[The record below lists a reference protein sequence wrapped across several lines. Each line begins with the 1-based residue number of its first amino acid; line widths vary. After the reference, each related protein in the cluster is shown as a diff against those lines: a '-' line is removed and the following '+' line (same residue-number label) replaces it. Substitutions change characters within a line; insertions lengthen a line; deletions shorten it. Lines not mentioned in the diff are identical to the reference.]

1 MKQHVICKRIA
12 DEAVAALIEEVQ
24 LTPKPGL
31 VDTEN
36 NGAHHD
42 LSLTKM
48 QNSAHSLHNTF
59 YQMAMLSFNRP
70 PTVEIREQ
78 FGAIGRNGEK
88 EMFAVTENSN
98 THKGAI
104 WSIGLLCSAI
114 ARRQGQVLFPQVFND
129 AAELANLPDQ
139 YIPKSKTN
147 GSKVKENYGIPGAR
161 EEAQQ
166 AFPHIQKFSL
176 PAFLQA
182 AHRMSLRDAKLHTLL
197 VLIANLNDTC
207 LLHRGGL
214 EGLELAKQEA
224 QKLLTNFSISN
235 MKKLDEFYIKHWL
248 SPGGSADL
256 LAATLFVIN
265 MSDKLKRGAQHGK
278 VELHVSGKSS
288 GY

>member
-1 MKQHVICKRIA
+1 MKQHLICKRIA

-36 NGAHHD
+36 NGAHND
-42 LSLTKM
+42 LSISKM

-59 YQMAMLSFNRP
+59 YQMAMLSFNRQ

-114 ARRQGQVLFPQVFND
+114 ARRQGEVLFPQVFTD

-166 AFPHIQKFSL
+166 AFPHIQKYSL
-176 PAFLQA
+176 PTFLQA
-182 AHRMSLRDAKLHTLL
+182 AQIMSLREAKLSALL
-197 VLIANLNDTC
+197 VLIVNLNDTC

-214 EGLELAKQEA
+214 DGLMFAKREA
-224 QKLLTNFSISN
+224 KKLLSNFSISN
-235 MKKLDEFYIKHWL
+235 LKKLDDMYIKRWL

-265 MSDKLKRGAQHGK
+265 ISGIMKRGVQHGK
-278 VELHVSGKSS
+278 VELHVSSKSFD
-288 GY
+288 Y

>member
-59 YQMAMLSFNRP
+59 YQMAMLSFKRQ

-114 ARRQGQVLFPQVFND
+114 ARRQGQVLYPQVFND

-176 PAFLQA
+176 PKIF
-182 AHRMSLRDAKLHTLL
+182 
-197 VLIANLNDTC
+197 
-207 LLHRGGL
+207 
-214 EGLELAKQEA
+214 
-224 QKLLTNFSISN
+224 
-235 MKKLDEFYIKHWL
+235 
-248 SPGGSADL
+248 
-256 LAATLFVIN
+256 
-265 MSDKLKRGAQHGK
+265 
-278 VELHVSGKSS
+278 SS
-288 GY
+288 GSKDVAKRCETSYVTSIDCKFKRHLFTSSRRSGRIGVCETGSEETANKLFNFKYEETR

>member
-78 FGAIGRNGEK
+78 FGAIGRNGDK

-98 THKGAI
+98 TSLVKNNINTFKGI
-104 WSIGLLCSAI
+104 CGFLNEYIKTINVVIQSTPVMKFP
-114 ARRQGQVLFPQVFND
+114 RTRVMQVLNAIKGVMNIMTVFI
-129 AAELANLPDQ
+129 E
-139 YIPKSKTN
+139 
-147 GSKVKENYGIPGAR
+147 
-161 EEAQQ
+161 
-166 AFPHIQKFSL
+166 
-176 PAFLQA
+176 
-182 AHRMSLRDAKLHTLL
+182 
-197 VLIANLNDTC
+197 
-207 LLHRGGL
+207 
-214 EGLELAKQEA
+214 
-224 QKLLTNFSISN
+224 SISDKQFDALDN
-235 MKKLDEFYIKHWL
+235 ILFKLF
-248 SPGGSADL
+248 
-256 LAATLFVIN
+256 
-265 MSDKLKRGAQHGK
+265 
-278 VELHVSGKSS
+278 
-288 GY
+288 